1 MGNVDKED
9 REIPNIPSIHLVSTL
24 KDVKDFFFGIQ
35 FSADGWEHILNYGRG
50 MCT

>member
-24 KDVKDFFFGIQ
+24 KDVKDFFFLAFNFLQMDESI
-35 FSADGWEHILNYGRG
+35 Y
-50 MCT
+50 